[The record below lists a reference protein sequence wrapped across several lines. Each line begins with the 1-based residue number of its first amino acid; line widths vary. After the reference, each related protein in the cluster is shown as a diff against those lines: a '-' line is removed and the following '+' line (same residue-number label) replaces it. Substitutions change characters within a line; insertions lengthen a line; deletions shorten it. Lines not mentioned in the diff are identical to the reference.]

1 MAASAA
7 CVLAHAGSSGWNNAT
22 VTGNVVHPTL
32 IRIEEHAMKLM
43 LMKIDLV
50 THARVPRAVTDK
62 QVGAHLDLMENVLMK
77 MLQWIMI

>member
-50 THARVPRAVTDK
+50 THATVPRSDTDK
-62 QVGAHLDLMENVLMK
+62 LGSQSTASGRFVRRFFVTK
-77 MLQWIMI
+77 